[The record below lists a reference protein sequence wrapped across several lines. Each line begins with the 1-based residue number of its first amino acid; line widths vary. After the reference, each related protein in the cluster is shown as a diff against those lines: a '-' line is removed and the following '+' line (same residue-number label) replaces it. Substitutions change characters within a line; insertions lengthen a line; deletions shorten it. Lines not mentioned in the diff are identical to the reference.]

1 VISVIYS
8 ATTSGTVQQRLGV
21 ADYSYYFVLKE
32 FSPVLE
38 TFGPVIVVADP
49 AEVDP
54 IYRASRARGEECIF
68 FSFTPP
74 HEITLGLDCPTIPI
88 VAWEIDEIPTET
100 WYGERKQDWRY
111 VFDKVG
117 RAITLSTDSA
127 QVVRA
132 AMGADFPV
140 VSIPAPVWDR
150 FASKPARQS
159 GPVVPAGTQLDIG
172 GTVIDSRTID
182 LSTFAP
188 DKTPPVFPYGSAS
201 QTRISLDGVTYL
213 SVFNP
218 ADGRKNWRDFIAGF
232 CCSFRDTPDAT
243 LILKL
248 AHHGSEEFL
257 TPILEWLY
265 KLTPF
270 RCRLLMLLGFLE
282 EEQYERLVG
291 LTSYVVN
298 SSHGE
303 GQCLPLMEGMARG
316 KPAIAPSHTAM
327 SDYID
332 TPQAFVV
339 RSSAEPATWP
349 QDVRAAF
356 RALRQRIDLGSL
368 VEAYR
373 QSYAVAKNDP
383 ARYARMSENAREA
396 MRQQASIAVARA
408 RLEALIK
415 TPARPAGPDGRYG
428 QVTPRPHS
436 PRTANAAEASKVL

>member
-1 VISVIYS
+1 MISIVYS
-8 ATTSGTVQQRLGV
+8 ATTSGNVLQRLGV
-21 ADYSYYFVLKE
+21 ADYSYYFVLKA

-54 IYRASRARGEECIF
+54 IYHASRARGEECIF

-74 HEITLGLDCPTIPI
+74 HQTALGLDCPTIP
-88 VAWEIDEIPTET
+88 VFAWEYDVIPIET
-100 WYGERKQDWRY
+100 WFGERQQDWRY
-111 VFDKVG
+111 VLDKAG
-117 RAITLSTDSA
+117 RAITHSA
-127 QVVRA
+127 ASARMIRD

-150 FASKPARQS
+150 FASKPTPPF
-159 GPVVPAGTQLDIG
+159 GPVVPAGTRFDIG

-182 LSTFAP
+182 LSMFSPIANRTPYRP
-188 DKTPPVFPYGSAS
+188 DS
-201 QTRISLDGVTYL
+201 QTWISLDGIIYL
-213 SVFNP
+213 AVFNP
-218 ADGRKNWRDFIAGF
+218 DDGRKNWGDFLSGF
-232 CCSFRDTPDAT
+232 CCSFRNTPDAT

-248 AHHGSEEFL
+248 VHHGSDEHL
-257 TPILEWLY
+257 GSVLEWIY
-265 KLTPF
+265 RLTPF
-270 RCRLLMLLGFLE
+270 RCRLVLLPGFLE
-282 EEQYERLVG
+282 EDEYERLVG

-316 KPAIAPSHTAM
+316 KPAVAPRHTAM

-339 RSSAEPATWP
+339 RSGGEPMSWP
-349 QDVRAAF
+349 HDVRMAY
-356 RALRQRIDLGSL
+356 RTKWQRIDFNSL

-396 MRQQASIAVARA
+396 MRRHASVAGARERLQAII
-408 RLEALIK
+408 E
-415 TPARPAGPDGRYG
+415 TPARPAGPDNRYG
-428 QVTPRPHS
+428 QI
-436 PRTANAAEASKVL
+436 RT